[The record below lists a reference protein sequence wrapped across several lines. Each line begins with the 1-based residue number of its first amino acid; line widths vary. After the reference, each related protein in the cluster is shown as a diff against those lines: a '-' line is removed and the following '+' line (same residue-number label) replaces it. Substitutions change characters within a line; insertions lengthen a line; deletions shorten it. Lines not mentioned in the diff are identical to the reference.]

1 MKTRRLLI
9 SAHDLVRDPKDKK
22 VVIGQVRCRED
33 ADRTVSFWQARTA
46 EAAEWFGA
54 FATAEE
60 AIDNLKGV

>member
-1 MKTRRLLI
+1 MKTQPLLI

-33 ADRTVSFWQARTA
+33 VDGTISFWQARTA
-46 EAAEWFGA
+46 DVAEWFGE

>member
-1 MKTRRLLI
+1 VKTRRLLI
-9 SAHDLVRDPKDKK
+9 SAHEIVRDPTDKK

-33 ADRTVSFWQARTA
+33 VEGTVSFWQARTA
-46 EAAEWFGA
+46 EVAEWFGE

>member
-1 MKTRRLLI
+1 VKTRRLLI
-9 SAHDLVRDPKDKK
+9 SAHEIVRDPKDKK

-33 ADRTVSFWQARTA
+33 VEGTIKFWQARTA
-46 EAAEWFGA
+46 EVAEWFGE